1 VAFSFSTP
9 KKLTNL
15 ANTMTAPPPMSGP
28 GLLFVMARISRKD
41 IMDEPTYMNW
51 YDNDHIAEIIE
62 TSGFNS
68 AFRFIRKDRDT
79 ASFPYLALY
88 PMDDVAFLHSPEFKK
103 IRVHSELLP
112 GSGLVYDLADNEVR
126 YYGLKEVT
134 DTTKKGKGQL
144 KATTG

>member
-1 VAFSFSTP
+1 MA
-9 KKLTNL
+9 
-15 ANTMTAPPPMSGP
+15 TAPDMSGP
-28 GLLFVMARISRKD
+28 GLLFVMARISRED

-62 TSGFNS
+62 TSGFDS

-88 PMDDVAFLHSPEFKK
+88 PMDDVAFLKSEEFKK
-103 IRVHSELLP
+103 IRVHSKLLP

-126 YYGLKEVT
+126 YYGLKEVV
-134 DTTKKGKGQL
+134 DGTKKGKGQFRRRA
-144 KATTG
+144 K